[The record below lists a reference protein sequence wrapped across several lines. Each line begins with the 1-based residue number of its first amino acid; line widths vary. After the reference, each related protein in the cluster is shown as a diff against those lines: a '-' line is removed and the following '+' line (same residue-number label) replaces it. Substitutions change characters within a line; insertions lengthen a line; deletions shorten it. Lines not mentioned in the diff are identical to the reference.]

1 MSTKAMKKIGM
12 VVLLIAGN
20 YLLGACSSV
29 NPWERGFLAKPE
41 MAWTPDSLRWQ
52 LQEHIYFSKEGSS
65 GGYGAGG
72 GGCGCN

>member
-1 MSTKAMKKIGM
+1 MKKIGM

-41 MAWTPDSLRWQ
+41 MAWTPDSWLWQ
-52 LQEHIYFSKEGSS
+52 
-65 GGYGAGG
+65 
-72 GGCGCN
+72 